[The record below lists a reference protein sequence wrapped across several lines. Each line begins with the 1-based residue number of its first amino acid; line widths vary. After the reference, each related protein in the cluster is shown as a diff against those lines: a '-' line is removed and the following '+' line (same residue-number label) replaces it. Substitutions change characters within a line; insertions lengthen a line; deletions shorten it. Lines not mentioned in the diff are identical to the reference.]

1 MNHDHGEVILWERS
15 LSMLPDAVYL
25 DIVRNFLG
33 KIPTPFHKPQLTKRL
48 TNLFLNPEFRNR
60 TVLALSEQDK
70 QLLTATVILGNPT
83 QDEICALFT
92 DSVPYSKLLNN
103 LINLEERLLLVPHPD
118 SIESRMEIIINPL
131 LKELLVETALSYG
144 AIFPTTAAN
153 TPHAARYRLVEANAG
168 TIRALTS
175 LHIHSAMGPQDK
187 SERIIRTKIAAAV
200 FDFDSPELID
210 LLVYY
215 NRLLFQEGVVD
226 SRGNISRTGLAR
238 AEELIHMNAEQLQI
252 RLFITTWFT
261 QFPQHGKMMNSVASL
276 QRFFLMIKRL
286 LESLPIH
293 TDEDMS
299 VICKIAACKHGLSM
313 QVGIDTVPLLK
324 TIGLLGTYA
333 QDEMEKPASNHHLS
347 PTIDSD
353 LSISFSGDIE
363 PVEDKDLLHVIAV
376 ARKVNVVRTYEI
388 NKATVMR
395 AFDLGFSV
403 EEIIF
408 YLKGLTHADFAQLE
422 TLMIHW
428 RDEYSSITI
437 FDGIVVK
444 ADQRQ
449 SRIIDA
455 LPTLQPHIIAKIAPG
470 LFLFSRKSESVWRE
484 ILISTG
490 IGYLPSSISEEP
502 QTRAHEIIETHVE
515 IPDESTHM
523 AELPVQTTVQT
534 ESLEPTFES
543 LRKAIMAKVS
553 SVSEREELLAR
564 LERKLIL
571 VPEQISAVQG
581 PSQTMQASGF
591 DFQGKMNLCKAA
603 VQSKSDLLELH
614 VMDDDGNTQMVL
626 AEAKE
631 FIPSAKDPSIRIMV
645 LPEGDERVI
654 AMNSLFKVRKLRRS
668 VFFQM

>member
-15 LSMLPDAVYL
+15 LTMLPDAVYL

-48 TNLFLNPEFRNR
+48 TNLFLNPDFRHR
-60 TVLALSEQDK
+60 TVMALSEQDK
-70 QLLTATVILGNPT
+70 QLLTATVILGTPT

-92 DSVPYSKLLNN
+92 DRVPYPTLLNN

-118 SIESRMEIIINPL
+118 SIESRMEIIVNPL
-131 LKELLVETALSYG
+131 LKKLLVETALSYS
-144 AIFPTTAAN
+144 AIFPTAAD
-153 TPHAARYRLVEANAG
+153 TPDQVNHYRLVEANAG

-187 SERIIRTKIAAAV
+187 CERFIRTKMAAAV
-200 FDFDSPELID
+200 FGFDSPDFID

-226 SRGNISRTGLAR
+226 SRGNISRTGLTR
-238 AEELIHMNAEQLQI
+238 AEELIHMNPEQLQM

-261 QFPQHGKMMNSVASL
+261 QFSQQGKMMDSVVSL
-276 QRFFLMIKRL
+276 QRYFLMIKRL

-293 TDEDMS
+293 TDEDM
-299 VICKIAACKHGLSM
+299 VLICKIAACKYGVSIHD
-313 QVGIDTVPLLK
+313 GIDTVPLLK
-324 TIGLLGTYA
+324 TIGLLGTYQ
-333 QDEMEKPASNHHLS
+333 QDVPEKSASNLHLS

-363 PVEDKDLLHVIAV
+363 PVGDTDLLHVIAV
-376 ARKVNVVRTYEI
+376 ARKVDVVSTYEI
-388 NKATVMR
+388 TKATVMR

-403 EEIIF
+403 EEIIS
-408 YLKGLTHADFAQLE
+408 YLKGLTHADFTQLKN
-422 TLMIHW
+422 LMVHW
-428 RDEYSSITI
+428 RDEYTSITI

-449 SRIIDA
+449 SRIIEA
-455 LPTLQPHIIAKIAPG
+455 LPNLQPHIIAKISPG
-470 LFLFSRKSESVWRE
+470 IFLLSRKSESTWRE
-484 ILISTG
+484 ILVSTG
-490 IGYLPSSISEEP
+490 IGYLPSSITEEP
-502 QTRAHEIIETHVE
+502 QARTHEKIDTRVE
-515 IPDESTHM
+515 ILDESTHTE
-523 AELPVQTTVQT
+523 ELSVRTTVPA
-534 ESLEPTFES
+534 ESPLPTFES
-543 LRKAIMAKVS
+543 LRRAIMAKVS
-553 SVSEREELLAR
+553 STSEREELLAR

-614 VMDDDGNTQMVL
+614 VLDEDGNTRMLL

-631 FIPSAKDPSIRIMV
+631 FIASAKDPSIRVLV
-645 LPEGDERVI
+645 LPEGDEQVI
-654 AMNSLFKVRKLRRS
+654 ALNSLFKVRKLRRS